1 MNILNHITNNLRT
14 VLVDRWKDWSGRSN
28 RPEYWFFSLY
38 ATIIM
43 FVLMGVDNLI
53 GFTFF
58 NWLDP
63 WGTANTGIASPIDAY
78 NIQFVAGDISNELK
92 RGTDGTAGAVETL
105 LSAVAG
111 NATVVAYQADL
122 GATAANSQVSVILER
137 SSWESAA
144 AMQIALRATLA
155 SNIGAN
161 GPMTTTTMDV
171 RNSGLKLA

>member
-1 MNILNHITNNLRT
+1 MAGLTKVNGDSQVVVN
-14 VLVDRWKDWSGRSN
+14 VGDSLVQNANSV
-28 RPEYWFFSLY
+28 
-38 ATIIM
+38 II
-43 FVLMGVDNLI
+43 
-53 GFTFF
+53 
-58 NWLDP
+58 
-63 WGTANTGIASPIDAY
+63 NTGIASPIDAY
-78 NIQFVAGDISNELK
+78 NIQFVAGNIAGELA
-92 RGTDGTAGAVETL
+92 RGTNGTAGAVETL
-105 LSAVAG
+105 LNAIAA

>member
-1 MNILNHITNNLRT
+1 MAGLTKVNGDSNPVVNVGNDITQNAN
-14 VLVDRWKDWSGRSN
+14 
-28 RPEYWFFSLY
+28 
-38 ATIIM
+38 ATII
-43 FVLMGVDNLI
+43 
-53 GFTFF
+53 
-58 NWLDP
+58 
-63 WGTANTGIASPIDAY
+63 NTGISSPIEAY
-78 NIQFVAGDISNELK
+78 NFQFVAGNISNELK
-92 RGTDGTAGAVETL
+92 RGTNGTAGAVETL